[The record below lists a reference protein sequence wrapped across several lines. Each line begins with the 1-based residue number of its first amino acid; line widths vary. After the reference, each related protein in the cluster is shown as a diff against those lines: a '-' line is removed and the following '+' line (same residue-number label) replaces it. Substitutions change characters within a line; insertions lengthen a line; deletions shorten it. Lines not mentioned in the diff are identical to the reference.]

1 MGEITQM
8 PVEDAAALLA
18 LALTPGIGQH
28 SVRLALETAGR
39 LHLPPSA
46 FLVLPLRR
54 LVAALALALIGTQ
67 AGAVEVRFVPVADG
81 VFAHVGDKGARTAE
95 NEGLN
100 ANIGLVVG
108 GPRLTHRGLPQSD
121 FAFSNPRIPKNA
133 PSMWL
138 LLPMDFCFV
147 GLFTE
152 ASYAPTMTSRGF
164 TTETQRT

>member
-1 MGEITQM
+1 MTRCRL
-8 PVEDAAALLA
+8 PRRLFALLA
-18 LALTPGIGQH
+18 L
-28 SVRLALETAGR
+28 SVACFA
-39 LHLPPSA
+39 SA
-46 FLVLPLRR
+46 
-54 LVAALALALIGTQ
+54 AH
-67 AGAVEVRFVPVADG
+67 AVEVRFQPVAPG
-81 VFAHVGDKGARTAE
+81 VYAFVGEKIGRTYA

>member
-1 MGEITQM
+1 MGSWITGG
-8 PVEDAAALLA
+8 VGLA
-18 LALTPGIGQH
+18 GVATFAVFGSIAKSKANELDECLPH
-28 SVRLALETAGR
+28 CPESLRSTA
-39 LHLPPSA
+39 
-46 FLVLPLRR
+46 
-54 LVAALALALIGTQ
+54 
-67 AGAVEVRFVPVADG
+67 D
-81 VFAHVGDKGARTAE
+81 
-95 NEGLN
+95 EGKRN
-100 ANIGLVVG
+100 QTIANIGLVVG